1 MAANLTPDR
10 FEKIGQNPVPP
21 TTDTLSSTPIG
32 SATVPAA
39 DAALAYYPVAPEK
52 AGQP

>member
-1 MAANLTPDR
+1 MAADGIQDR
-10 FEKIGQNPVPP
+10 RQKIGHAPTPP
-21 TTDTLSSTPIG
+21 TTDTLSSTKVGNP
-32 SATVPAA
+32 TKPAA